1 MLVPLCYVI
10 LGLEWQQKGPNYY
23 VQMGVTRNSNPLE
36 IKRAYKKL
44 SLQLHPDKNPSPDAS
59 DQFDAIKQAHDVLMD
74 MEFREV
80 YNKFGKE
87 GIKNNKR
94 YDETQ
99 FLLEAAIFYV
109 SYGMMAFMLTLGKKS
124 GEARNWT
131 FTGLVV
137 MLVIEVAIMTSPTN
151 PLPAWF
157 IPQVTEHEIIWLM
170 KSLFPA
176 FMNGCRSLGAFL
188 FVDLDGQARQ
198 LLLAL
203 QEQNKDILLVLREV
217 QIGVQTITTHGGGG
231 GGGPRLANTTAA
243 GGAGVAVGGGP
254 VPRATPTGKIKELQ
268 HRLQTSN
275 TTVAEAVQQLKGD
288 GGKSSNMGFYLMIVG
303 YIAIS
308 YMFNSS

>member
-1 MLVPLCYVI
+1 
-10 LGLEWQQKGPNYY
+10 
-23 VQMGVTRNSNPLE
+23 
-36 IKRAYKKL
+36 
-44 SLQLHPDKNPSPDAS
+44 
-59 DQFDAIKQAHDVLMD
+59 
-74 MEFREV
+74 
-80 YNKFGKE
+80 
-87 GIKNNKR
+87 
-94 YDETQ
+94 
-99 FLLEAAIFYV
+99 
-109 SYGMMAFMLTLGKKS
+109 
-124 GEARNWT
+124 
-131 FTGLVV
+131 

-151 PLPAWF
+151 PLPSWF
-157 IPQVTEHEIIWLM
+157 IPQVTEYEIIWLLH
-170 KSLFPA
+170 SLFPA

-231 GGGPRLANTTAA
+231 GGGGGGPRLANATTA

>member
-1 MLVPLCYVI
+1 
-10 LGLEWQQKGPNYY
+10 LG
-23 VQMGVTRNSNPLE
+23 VDRNSNPLA

-44 SLQLHPDKNPSPDAS
+44 SLQLHPDKNKAADAS
-59 DQFDAIKQAHDVLMD
+59 DQFDAVKQAYDVLMD

-99 FLLEAAIFYV
+99 FLLEAAIFYA

-151 PLPAWF
+151 PLPSWF
-157 IPQVTEHEIIWLM
+157 FPQVTEYEIIWLLH
-170 KSLFPA
+170 SLFPA

-217 QIGVQTITTHGGGG
+217 QIGVQTITSHGVS
-231 GGGPRLANTTAA
+231 GGPRLANTVAA
-243 GGAGVAVGGGP
+243 GGPPVALGGGLTS
-254 VPRATPTGKIKELQ
+254 RATPTGKIKELQ

-275 TTVAEAVQQLKGD
+275 PSVAEAVQQLKGD
-288 GGKSSNMGFYLMIVG
+288 GGNSSNMGFYLMIVG

-308 YMFNSS
+308 YMFQS

>member
-1 MLVPLCYVI
+1 
-10 LGLEWQQKGPNYY
+10 LG
-23 VQMGVTRNSNPLE
+23 VDRNSNPLA

-44 SLQLHPDKNPSPDAS
+44 SLQLHPDKNKAADAS
-59 DQFDAIKQAHDVLMD
+59 DQFDAVKQAYDVLMD

-80 YNKFGKE
+80 YNKFGPE

-99 FLLEAAIFYV
+99 FLLEAAIFYA

-151 PLPAWF
+151 PLPSWF
-157 IPQVTEHEIIWLM
+157 FPQVTEYEIIWLLH
-170 KSLFPA
+170 SLFPA

-217 QIGVQTITTHGGGG
+217 QIGVQTITSHGG
-231 GGGPRLANTTAA
+231 GGGPRLANTVAA
-243 GGAGVAVGGGP
+243 GAAPVALGGGLIS
-254 VPRATPTGKIKELQ
+254 RATPTGKIKELQ

-275 TTVAEAVQQLKGD
+275 TSVAEAVQQLKGD

-308 YMFNSS
+308 YMFQS